1 MNDPKPDPETAVSV
15 TTGEKPRPKPKPKPK
30 EDSTPAPRPPPPKP
44 LPHDVPAEKG
54 VLSSILRAPG
64 DAIPKCVAAGL
75 GSLWFY
81 VPAHKTIYIEL
92 LDMWDSG
99 GGIDLI
105 TFTNRLRDKKLL
117 DEVGGAGAVTD
128 VQGYLT
134 EIFNYE
140 KIENL
145 PYYIDIVRDN
155 YLRRQ
160 IIAGAEVDAR
170 RAQDALPNAD
180 IGAMLD
186 EISSRAVSLRSLH
199 GRNGTQIHGYS
210 MVHYSRE
217 EIDKSQNVLGNHW
230 CERER
235 GVLVTGPSGIGKS
248 TAVYQMTA
256 SWACGEVSFG
266 IAPLPGGLR
275 IVAVQTEDSYN
286 DLIEMSR
293 CVDRLSLSPAQLELV
308 ERNTHIETINDAV
321 GRNFIDKLDSL
332 LQQKPCDLII
342 LNPISDFI
350 PGELTDEKEVKYFLR
365 QLLNPLLAKHHCGG
379 LCVQPTPKTNRDST
393 EKYSWFDWMY
403 WGAGSAEFARWA
415 RGGIVIV
422 PTPIRGTYRF
432 IAAKRYEK
440 LGWLTP
446 EYWYAHSLENDV
458 CLWVPA
464 TDEQIALC
472 KKAKD
477 HKPEDLHALFPSEK
491 ELLRDDVRL
500 LGKERLGIG
509 YHTTDGFL
517 TILVSH
523 DWIHLREYPRAKKRP
538 EVRFF
543 KNETPSQELR

>member
-1 MNDPKPDPETAVSV
+1 MSSAASIQPDDRAAHDDPTPPHSV
-15 TTGEKPRPKPKPKPK
+15 E
-30 EDSTPAPRPPPPKP
+30 
-44 LPHDVPAEKG
+44 AERG
-54 VLSSILRAPG
+54 VLSSMMRAPA
-64 DAIPKCVAAGL
+64 DAIPKCVAAGVDA
-75 GSLWFY
+75 SWFY
-81 VPAHKTIYIEL
+81 VPAFRTTYSEL
-92 LDMWDSG
+92 RDAYDSG

-105 TFTNRLRDKKLL
+105 TFTQWLRDKGQGLL
-117 DEVGGAGAVTD
+117 ESVGGAAAVTD
-128 VQGYLT
+128 TQSYLD
-134 EIFNYE
+134 
-140 KIENL
+140 KIYDYAPTAANL
-145 PYYIDIVRDN
+145 PHYIDIVRN
-155 YLRRQ
+155 MHVRRQ
-160 IIAGAEVDAR
+160 IIANAAKDSE
-170 RAQDALPNAD
+170 RAYNALPDAD
-180 IGAMLD
+180 MGAMLD
-186 EISSRAVSLRSLH
+186 EQSSRAMSLRSLH

-210 MVHYSRE
+210 MVYYSRE

-256 SWACGEVSFG
+256 SWACGVVSFG
-266 IAPLPGGLR
+266 IAPLAGGLR

-286 DLIEMSR
+286 DLVEMSR
-293 CVDRLSLSPAQLELV
+293 CVDRLALSPAQLELV

-321 GRNFIDKLDSL
+321 GLAFIDKLDSL
-332 LQQKPCDLII
+332 LEQKPCDLLI

-365 QLLNPLLAKHHCGG
+365 QLLNPLLSKHRCGG

-422 PTPIRGTYRF
+422 PTAIRGTYRF

-440 LGWLTP
+440 LGWVTP

-458 CLWVPA
+458 CLWVTA
-464 TDEQIALC
+464 TDEQIAAC

-477 HKPEDLHALFPSEK
+477 HKPEDLHSLFPPEK

-500 LGKERLGIG
+500 LGKERLGLG
-509 YHTTDGFL
+509 KHTTDGFL

-523 DWIHLREYPRAKKRP
+523 DWIHVREYPRPRKRP

-543 KNETPSQELR
+543 KNETPAQELR